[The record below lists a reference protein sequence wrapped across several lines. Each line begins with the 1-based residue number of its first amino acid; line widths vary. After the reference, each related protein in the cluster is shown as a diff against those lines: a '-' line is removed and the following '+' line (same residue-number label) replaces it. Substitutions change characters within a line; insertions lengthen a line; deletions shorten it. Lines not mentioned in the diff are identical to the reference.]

1 MPRYLVIVGP
11 TQNGI
16 AGELGTVVTHDC
28 PGRAALDEQPI
39 ELAGDPDA
47 RDRGIG
53 NQRQALARAVIDD
66 HQDAKPPTVDELI
79 GCEVDRPALIRELR
93 NGHWRTRPKGS
104 LASASPAYHEPL
116 LAIEPKQALMVH
128 DEALPSQQ
136 YVQTT
141 VAEPSAHVSQ
151 GPQ

>member
-53 NQRQALARAVIDD
+53 NQRQALAGAVVD
-66 HQDAKPPTVDELI
+66 HNQDAKPLTVDELI
-79 GCEVDRPALIRELR
+79 GREIDRPALIRELR
-93 NGHWRTRPKGS
+93 SGHWRARPKGS
-104 LASASPAYHEPL
+104 LASTSPAYHQLL
-116 LAIEPKQALMVH
+116 LAIEPEQATPARFP
-128 DEALPSQQ
+128 DRRGADR
-136 YVQTT
+136 
-141 VAEPSAHVSQ
+141 VSHPTRRSRH
-151 GPQ
+151 GSGAP